1 MSSTKIVTFKL
12 NISLNENSQNQKSFN
27 SLDDKEKN
35 KQFEKKRNSKL
46 TNSSFEVT
54 STKNSIYKSRRS
66 RQSIYFSDLKIP
78 KENYQNIRIDAY
90 GNEIKKGEK
99 EKKYKV
105 TFIDQISPEKIAE
118 VILIENNFNK
128 QEEEICKCSSCFI
141 F

>member
-78 KENYQNIRIDAY
+78 KENSQNIRIDAY

-99 EKKYKV
+99 NYKIS
-105 TFIDQISPEKIAE
+105 FIDQISSNKIAE
-118 VILIENNFNK
+118 IILIDNNNIICNNK
-128 QEEEICKCSSCFI
+128 DYCKCNSCFI